1 MDGYGDMEQKHS
13 AEWKR
18 EKTYTTLHTHHLT
31 NGEIEEGKIYE
42 NQTKNKQNGQAN
54 TNYFSEPM
62 FIAFI
67 RTSVIYKRMRR

>member
-1 MDGYGDMEQKHS
+1 MDGDMEQKHS

-18 EKTYTTLHTHHLT
+18 GRTYTTHTHHLT
-31 NGEIEEGKIYE
+31 NGEIEEGKIYK

-67 RTSVIYKRMRR
+67 RNKCYL

>member
-1 MDGYGDMEQKHS
+1 MDMEIWSRSTVLNGKG
-13 AEWKR
+13 R
-18 EKTYTTLHTHHLT
+18 EHTLHYTHHLT

-54 TNYFSEPM
+54 TNNFSEPM

-67 RTSVIYKRMRR
+67 RTSVIYKKMRR